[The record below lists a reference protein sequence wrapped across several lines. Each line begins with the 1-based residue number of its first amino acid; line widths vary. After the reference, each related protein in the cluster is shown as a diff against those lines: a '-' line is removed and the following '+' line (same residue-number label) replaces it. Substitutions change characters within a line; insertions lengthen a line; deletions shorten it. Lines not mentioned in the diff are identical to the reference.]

1 MPEGIKCALTPG
13 TGGVYISLHVQPG
26 ARKEGVA
33 GLFGTSLK
41 VALKAPPVD
50 GKANSAL
57 LRFLADTLKVPQANL
72 ELCAGASSRDKKVFV
87 AGLTPEQI
95 EQLLKIE

>member
-1 MPEGIKCALTPG
+1 MPDDVKCALTPG
-13 TGGVYISLHVQPG
+13 PGGVYISLHVQPG
-26 ARKEGVA
+26 ARKEGVT
-33 GLFGTSLK
+33 GLFGASIK

-57 LRFLADTLKVPQANL
+57 LRFLADELGVPQSSL

-87 AGLTPEQI
+87 AGLTLEQT
-95 EQLLKIE
+95 EELLKLK

>member
-1 MPEGIKCALTPG
+1 MPDDIKCALTPG

-26 ARKEGVA
+26 ARKEGVT

-57 LRFLADTLKVPQANL
+57 LRFLAGTLKVPQAGL

-87 AGLTPEQI
+87 TGLTLEQT
-95 EQLLKIE
+95 EELLKLK

>member
-1 MPEGIKCALTPG
+1 MPEDIKCALTPG
-13 TGGVYISLHVQPG
+13 AGGVYISLHVQPG
-26 ARKEGVA
+26 AGRDAVT

-57 LRFLADTLKVPQANL
+57 LRFLAGVLGVPRSGL

-87 AGLTPEQI
+87 AGLTLEQT
-95 EQLLKIE
+95 EELLKLK

>member
-1 MPEGIKCALTPG
+1 MPEDIKCALTPG
-13 TGGVYISLHVQPG
+13 AGGVYISLHVQPG
-26 ARKEGVA
+26 ARKEGVT

-57 LRFLADTLKVPQANL
+57 LRFLAGALGVPQAGL
-72 ELCAGASSRDKKVFV
+72 ELCSGASSRDKKVFV
-87 AGLTPEQI
+87 AGLTLERT
-95 EQLLKIE
+95 EELLKLK

>member
-1 MPEGIKCALTPG
+1 MPEDLKCALTPG

-26 ARKEGVA
+26 ARKEGVS
-33 GLFGTSLK
+33 GLFGSSVK
-41 VALKAPPVD
+41 VTLKAPPVD

-57 LRFLADTLKVPQANL
+57 LRFLAELLGVPQARL

-87 AGLTPEQI
+87 AGLTLEQT
-95 EQLLKIE
+95 EELLKLK